1 MYYYSTKQVRTNKG
15 TFLELVK
22 EQAIE
27 YENTSITS
35 SDDIYKIMESLKVID
50 RDVEQ
55 FWSICLD
62 GKNKVCGIFLISQ
75 GCTNSAIV
83 LPKEIYKRAL
93 MVNTTNIIFS
103 HNHPSGVLT
112 PSGEDIMLTKRLESA
127 GELLGIKVLDH
138 VIVSDTGFYSLKS
151 SGDF

>member
-27 YENTSITS
+27 YESTKIAK
-35 SDDIYKIMESLKVID
+35 SDDVFELMKALKVVE
-50 RDVEQ
+50 RDAEQ
-55 FWSICLD
+55 FWTICLD
-62 GKNKVCGIFLISQ
+62 SKNKVCGIFLISQ
-75 GCTNSAIV
+75 GCTNGAVVKS
-83 LPKEIYKRAL
+83 KEIYKRAL
-93 MVNTTNIIFS
+93 MVSATSVIFS
-103 HNHPSGVLT
+103 HNHPSGDTT
-112 PSGEDIMLTKRLESA
+112 PSGQDIILTKNLVSA

-151 SGDF
+151 NEDF

>member
-22 EQAIE
+22 EEAIE
-27 YENTSITS
+27 YENTSIAS
-35 SDDIYKIMESLKVID
+35 PDDIYKIMESLKVLD

-127 GELLGIKVLDH
+127 GELLGVKVLDH

>member
-15 TFLELVK
+15 NFLELVK

-35 SDDIYKIMESLKVID
+35 PEDIYKIMESLKVID

-93 MVNTTNIIFS
+93 MVI
-103 HNHPSGVLT
+103 
-112 PSGEDIMLTKRLESA
+112 RLILYFRITIRVE
-127 GELLGIKVLDH
+127 IQHHQDK
-138 VIVSDTGFYSLKS
+138 T
-151 SGDF
+151 